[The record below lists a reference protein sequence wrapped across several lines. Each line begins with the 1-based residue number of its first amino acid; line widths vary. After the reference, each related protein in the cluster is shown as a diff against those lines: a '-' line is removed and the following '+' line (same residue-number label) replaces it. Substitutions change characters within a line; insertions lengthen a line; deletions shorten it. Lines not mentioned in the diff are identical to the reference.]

1 VARRSRSCSMSTGG
15 GSGSR
20 ILSPSFDPAAASR
33 ERCRPMAGA
42 ARAAA
47 PVLALGGSV
56 RGWWTYPG
64 RGSRSPLSTLWRS
77 FFGVK
82 AGKVVFL

>member
-1 VARRSRSCSMSTGG
+1 V
-15 GSGSR
+15 SGA
-20 ILSPSFDPAAASR
+20 DQWQ
-33 ERCRPMAGA
+33 ERLVLPQ
-42 ARAAA
+42 

-64 RGSRSPLSTLWRS
+64 RGSRSPLSMLWRS